1 MGFNDR
7 ARDGQA
13 HARTLHPVSLIFAP
27 IELVK
32 NQDLFHVINPGPLV
46 GDTDFEVSAF
56 QLSRD
61 PDGRFGW

>member
-1 MGFNDR
+1 MGFNNR

-13 HARTLHPVSLIFAP
+13 HARALHPVSLIFAP
-27 IELVK
+27 IELVEK
-32 NQDLFHVINPGPLV
+32 SGLVPCHHPGPLV

-56 QLSRD
+56 QLSGD